1 MTKLKS
7 FISTEPA
14 WLLTV
19 VKAVIVLLVAF
30 GVQLTAEQTAAIV
43 VLVEVLTTPWLRSR
57 VLPMQAIK
65 WEQQTEPNDEF
76 EVE

>member
-1 MTKLKS
+1 MTRFKA
-7 FISTEPA
+7 FINAEPA

-19 VKAVIVLLVAF
+19 VKAVIVVLVAF

-76 EVE
+76 EIE